1 MADVFISYKREE
13 REDVVRIA
21 DALRALK
28 LDVWFDAR
36 LTSGESFNQE
46 IDREARSAGCILVCW
61 SPGAI
66 ASDWV
71 QAESLIGFNDRKLAA
86 CQVAGDH
93 ALQVPAPFNA
103 IHANDL
109 RDWSG
114 EGDHLGWQAVVQRIG
129 EKLDRPGLTDFAQAT
144 GVEPAKKRIAALE
157 KFAQKYA
164 SDPLAELAWNEIER
178 LELDEAQSRIAAR
191 KAEAAKKAA
200 EEAARRKPAAADPRE
215 ETLDRDAEQARAWA
229 LMGENASPAQLREF
243 VHNWQ
248 AGPFVDL
255 ARERLA
261 RLDDDGPKKR
271 KAGAV
276 MVPLIALMALAGL
289 GIGGALIDP
298 FGWFAPS
305 PDDESREFTPA
316 QAGGTHASTLESG
329 APTPAHPDEGRDL
342 AQDDEDPDLRR
353 DEREIEDNAA
363 WERAKTAGTVSA
375 YKDYLSID
383 DYTRHRSDAQTAVNR
398 YEAAVMRLQTALNA
412 KGFDTGTADGTAGSG
427 TRRAVQS
434 FRSAVNY
441 HVDSVDLA
449 AIDAGPINA
458 IVGEVEK
465 YVIPDDDSQS
475 GTHASTL
482 ESASTAG
489 HVPPTTSSPN
499 GEVGPGSR
507 SASGMTDEYE
517 VGSSF
522 TDCTGCPEMVVLPSG
537 SFMMGSNENAQ
548 EKPVH
553 EVTIGYK
560 FAVSKFEITWD
571 EWDACVSAGGCDG
584 SGPDSKGGDEGWGK
598 MSRPVINVDWNDA
611 QAYARWLSAK
621 TGQTY
626 RLMSEAE
633 WEYAARA
640 GTTTKYAF
648 GESISTIQA
657 NYKRAVSSTAPVG
670 QYSANRFGIFDMHG
684 NVWEW
689 TQDCWNDSYTGAPS
703 TGAAWE
709 EGNCS
714 RRVFRGGSWN
724 DLEQQTLRSTNRNR
738 RGKSYRG
745 VNVGFRVARV
755 LEV

>member
-109 RDWSG
+109 RDWDG
-114 EGDHLGWQAVVQRIG
+114 AGDHAGWQALLQRIG

-144 GVEPAKKRIAALE
+144 GVEPAKKRITALE

-229 LMGENASPAQLREF
+229 LMGENASPAQLREL
-243 VHNWQ
+243 VRNWQ

-261 RLDDDGPKKR
+261 RLDDDSPKKR

-276 MVPLIALMALAGL
+276 MVPLIALMALAAL

-305 PDDESREFTPA
+305 PDDEAREFTPA

-329 APTPAHPDEGRDL
+329 APSSAHPDEGRDL
-342 AQDDEDPDLRR
+342 GQEAEGPGLRR

-375 YKDYLSID
+375 YKDYLSND

-412 KGFDTGTADGTAGSG
+412 KGFDTGTADGIAGSG

-441 HVDSVDLA
+441 RVDSVDLA

-458 IVGEVEK
+458 LAGEVEK
-465 YVIPDDDSQS
+465 YV
-475 GTHASTL
+475 H
-482 ESASTAG
+482 
-489 HVPPTTSSPN
+489 
-499 GEVGPGSR
+499 PG
-507 SASGMTDEYE
+507 
-517 VGSSF
+517 
-522 TDCTGCPEMVVLPSG
+522 
-537 SFMMGSNENAQ
+537 
-548 EKPVH
+548 
-553 EVTIGYK
+553 
-560 FAVSKFEITWD
+560 
-571 EWDACVSAGGCDG
+571 
-584 SGPDSKGGDEGWGK
+584 
-598 MSRPVINVDWNDA
+598 
-611 QAYARWLSAK
+611 
-621 TGQTY
+621 
-626 RLMSEAE
+626 
-633 WEYAARA
+633 
-640 GTTTKYAF
+640 
-648 GESISTIQA
+648 
-657 NYKRAVSSTAPVG
+657 
-670 QYSANRFGIFDMHG
+670 
-684 NVWEW
+684 
-689 TQDCWNDSYTGAPS
+689 
-703 TGAAWE
+703 
-709 EGNCS
+709 
-714 RRVFRGGSWN
+714 
-724 DLEQQTLRSTNRNR
+724 
-738 RGKSYRG
+738 
-745 VNVGFRVARV
+745 
-755 LEV
+755 

>member
-109 RDWSG
+109 RDWDG
-114 EGDHLGWQAVVQRIG
+114 AGDHAGWQALLQRIG

-144 GVEPAKKRIAALE
+144 GVEPAKKRITALE

-229 LMGENASPAQLREF
+229 LMGENASPAQLHEF
-243 VHNWQ
+243 VRNRK

-261 RLDDDGPKKR
+261 RLGDDGPKKR

-276 MVPLIALMALAGL
+276 MVPLIALIALAGL

-298 FGWFAPS
+298 FGWFESS
-305 PDDESREFTPA
+305 PDDEAREFTPA
-316 QAGGTHASTLESG
+316 QSGGTHASTLESG

-342 AQDDEDPDLRR
+342 GQEAEDPGLRR
-353 DEREIEDNAA
+353 DER
-363 WERAKTAGTVSA
+363 KF
-375 YKDYLSID
+375 K
-383 DYTRHRSDAQTAVNR
+383 
-398 YEAAVMRLQTALNA
+398 
-412 KGFDTGTADGTAGSG
+412 
-427 TRRAVQS
+427 
-434 FRSAVNY
+434 
-441 HVDSVDLA
+441 
-449 AIDAGPINA
+449 
-458 IVGEVEK
+458 
-465 YVIPDDDSQS
+465 
-475 GTHASTL
+475 
-482 ESASTAG
+482 
-489 HVPPTTSSPN
+489 
-499 GEVGPGSR
+499 
-507 SASGMTDEYE
+507 
-517 VGSSF
+517 VGSTF
-522 TDCTGCPEMVVLPSG
+522 TDCTGCPEMVVLPAG
-537 SFMMGSNENAQ
+537 RFMMGSNDGAND

-553 EVTIGYK
+553 EVRIDYK
-560 FAVSKFEITWD
+560 LAVSKFEITWD
-571 EWDACVSAGGCDG
+571 QWEACVSAGACSN
-584 SGPDSKGGDEGWGK
+584 SGDVGWGK
-598 MSRPVINVDWNDA
+598 GSRPVINVDWNDA
-611 QAYARWLSAK
+611 RAYARWLSDK
-621 TGQTY
+621 TGHTY
-626 RLMSEAE
+626 RLLSEAE

-640 GTTTKYAF
+640 GTTTEYSFGDSITTAQANFRGDNFIGSTVPVGSYPANAF
-648 GESISTIQA
+648 GLH
-657 NYKRAVSSTAPVG
+657 
-670 QYSANRFGIFDMHG
+670 DMHG

-689 TQDCWNDSYTGAPS
+689 TQDCWNGSYSGAPIN
-703 TGAAWE
+703 GGAWE
-709 EGNCS
+709 SGDCS
-714 RRVFRGGSWN
+714 RRVLRGGSWSS
-724 DLEQQTLRSTNRNR
+724 LPYGLRSAL
-738 RGKSYRG
+738 RGGGITAGRSG
-745 VNVGFRVARV
+745 LIGFRLART
-755 LEV
+755 L

>member
-114 EGDHLGWQAVVQRIG
+114 EGDHSGWQALLQRIG

-144 GVEPAKKRIAALE
+144 GVEPAKKRITALE

-243 VHNWQ
+243 VRNWQ

-261 RLDDDGPKKR
+261 RLDDDSPKKR

-298 FGWFAPS
+298 FGWFESS
-305 PDDESREFTPA
+305 PDDEAREFTPV

-342 AQDDEDPDLRR
+342 GQEAEGPGLRR
-353 DEREIEDNAA
+353 DER
-363 WERAKTAGTVSA
+363 KF
-375 YKDYLSID
+375 K
-383 DYTRHRSDAQTAVNR
+383 
-398 YEAAVMRLQTALNA
+398 
-412 KGFDTGTADGTAGSG
+412 
-427 TRRAVQS
+427 
-434 FRSAVNY
+434 
-441 HVDSVDLA
+441 
-449 AIDAGPINA
+449 
-458 IVGEVEK
+458 
-465 YVIPDDDSQS
+465 
-475 GTHASTL
+475 
-482 ESASTAG
+482 
-489 HVPPTTSSPN
+489 
-499 GEVGPGSR
+499 
-507 SASGMTDEYE
+507 

-537 SFMMGSNENAQ
+537 SFTMGSPSSEPDRDDDEGPQ
-548 EKPVH
+548 RTVR
-553 EVTIGYK
+553 IGYK
-560 FAVSKFEITWD
+560 LAVGKYEVTWSQW
-571 EWDACVSAGGCDG
+571 EACVSAGACSN
-584 SGPDSKGGDEGWGK
+584 SGPDGRGGDEGFGK
-598 MSRPVINVDWNDA
+598 GSRPVINVSWNDA
-611 QAYARWLSAK
+611 HAYVKWLSRK
-621 TGQTY
+621 TGHTY
-626 RLMSEAE
+626 RLLSEAE

-640 GTTTKYAF
+640 GTTTPFSF
-648 GESISTIQA
+648 GSTISTRQA
-657 NYKRAVSSTAPVG
+657 NYNGNYTYNGGSKGEHRQKTVSVG
-670 QYSANRFGIFDMHG
+670 SFPANAWGLHDMHG

-689 TQDCWNDSYTGAPS
+689 VEDWYKSGCAVRRQRVHELFQLLDVSGAVPGMPIATGSQP
-703 TGAAWE
+703 GRQY
-709 EGNCS
+709 
-714 RRVFRGGSWN
+714 RRLADHPFS
-724 DLEQQTLRSTNRNR
+724 L
-738 RGKSYRG
+738 
-745 VNVGFRVARV
+745 
-755 LEV
+755 